1 MLEEDKIFFESIGV
15 KFEDENGKFDDYKYF
30 ACSQGILIAN
40 ILETKERILE
50 YNNLG
55 SWEEQKRIVPG
66 ISDEHSGGTWSL
78 AINAAVAYLPML
90 LVNKRDKKIDDIL
103 N

>member
-1 MLEEDKIFFESIGV
+1 MIEIDKEFFESIGV

-30 ACSQGILIAN
+30 ACSQGVLIAN
-40 ILETKERILE
+40 ELETVDKIKNF
-50 YNNLG
+50 NNL
-55 SWEEQKRIVPG
+55 SWEHQKNIVPG
-66 ISDEHSGGTWSL
+66 LSDEHSGGTWSL
-78 AINAAVAYLPML
+78 AISAAVVYLPML